1 VFGKTMALKIWSHE
15 QIKGALSSPFSL
27 SLFFLLSVL
36 IVFKFAIRK
45 SKTNT
50 NQPPSPPKLPVIGNL
65 HQLGTLPYRSLRD
78 LSRKYG
84 NIMMLQLGQRQ
95 TLVISSAD
103 VAMEIMNT
111 HDLAF
116 SNRAQTTAS
125 KILFYAG
132 TDVGFTH
139 YGENWRQKRKICV
152 LELLSMKSV
161 QSFHQIRKDVV
172 EELVSKLREASSN
185 DACVNLSKLL
195 TETTNNVICA
205 CSLGRKYGGD
215 SDNRVKE
222 IARKVMHHLSEFVV
236 GDYFP
241 LFGWIDVL
249 TGKISKF
256 KDTFRALDGLFDQ
269 VIEERLQMK
278 KTGNDQIK
286 NKGFIDILL
295 QLQEDDGKLGFRLS
309 NNNIK
314 GILGVLFSPLSS

>member
-1 VFGKTMALKIWSHE
+1 
-15 QIKGALSSPFSL
+15 
-27 SLFFLLSVL
+27 
-36 IVFKFAIRK
+36 
-45 SKTNT
+45 
-50 NQPPSPPKLPVIGNL
+50 
-65 HQLGTLPYRSLRD
+65 
-78 LSRKYG
+78 
-84 NIMMLQLGQRQ
+84 
-95 TLVISSAD
+95 
-103 VAMEIMNT
+103 
-111 HDLAF
+111 
-116 SNRAQTTAS
+116 
-125 KILFYAG
+125 
-132 TDVGFTH
+132 
-139 YGENWRQKRKICV
+139 
-152 LELLSMKSV
+152 
-161 QSFHQIRKDVV
+161 
-172 EELVSKLREASSN
+172 VSKLREASSN